1 MRFAISL
8 LTILAIA
15 SVIGTVLKQN
25 QPYPNYAFEFGPFW
39 FGTFKSLGLYDVY
52 HSAWF
57 LVILFFLVASTSL
70 CMYRNTPLMLREMRS
85 FRTHAQE
92 SSLRLFAHREDYA
105 VALPR
110 AEAVGRLTRY
120 LQAQRFR
127 FRVVEQASPDGE
139 STLVAAKSGSFNRL
153 GYILTHA
160 AIVIICLGGL
170 IDGDV
175 PLRVQELTGAK
186 VIETQDIPVSQV
198 PAASR
203 LPSSHL
209 SFRGNVNVPEGSSAD
224 VIFQTA
230 GPGYLV
236 QELPFDIVLKKFRI
250 EHYPT
255 GQPKMFESDVALV
268 DKATGRTQDTTIT
281 VNHPVSFDGV
291 TIYQASFADGGSGLS
306 LRAWNL
312 FAPDDRAFSVKGTV
326 NAATPV
332 SADGHAYSAEFTNFR
347 MFNVENLGHG
357 PALGHPSLRQDLRAL
372 SGAAVDRQDA
382 KSLTNVGPSVEY
394 KLRDA
399 QGRATEYDNYMLPVV
414 LDGRPF
420 LLSGVR
426 SSPAQPFTYLRFP
439 VDSHGSIKSF
449 MALRAVLFDPALYPA
464 IAARVAD
471 VTAGTQPVT
480 AAQRAQLIASTKRV
494 LRLFGA
500 HGYDAVAQFIDRTV
514 PKATQGQAAHGFFE
528 TLQWAA
534 FEAYQMARERAGKP
548 DAPADGV
555 HVQFVQ
561 DSLDAI
567 ADSFFYGAPVYLQLT
582 GFHQVQASGFQVTR
596 SPGTFF
602 VFGGAALLV
611 LGIFAMFFIRE
622 RRIWL
627 LAKEGELLFAMSSN
641 RRTLDF
647 EQEFA
652 RHRERIAQ
660 LLKR

>member
-39 FGTFKSLGLYDVY
+39 FSAFKSLGLYDVY
-52 HSAWF
+52 HSGWF

-70 CMYRNTPLMLREMRS
+70 CLYRNTPLMLREMRS

-92 SSLRLFAHREDYA
+92 SSLRLFAHREEYA

-127 FRVVEQASPDGE
+127 FRVVEQATPEGE

-160 AIVIICLGGL
+160 AIVVICLGGL

-175 PLRVQELTGAK
+175 PLRVQELTGSK

-255 GQPKMFESDVALV
+255 GQPKMFESDVELV
-268 DKATGRTQDTTIT
+268 DKATGRTKDTTIT

-306 LRAWNL
+306 MRAWNL
-312 FAPDDRAFSVKGTV
+312 FAPDDHPFAVQGNV

-347 MFNVENLGHG
+347 MFNVEDLGHG
-357 PALGHPSLRQDLRAL
+357 PALGHHSLRQDLRAL
-372 SGAAVDRQDA
+372 SGAAVDRQA
-382 KSLTNVGPSVEY
+382 GKSLTNVGPSFEY

-399 QGRATEYDNYMLPVV
+399 QGQATEYDNYMLPVV

-426 SSPAQPFTYLRFP
+426 SNHGQPFSYIRFP
-439 VDSHGSIKSF
+439 VDAQGSIKSF
-449 MALRAVLFDPALYPA
+449 MALRAVLFDPSLYPT
-464 IAARVAD
+464 IAKRLVDITAR
-471 VTAGTQPVT
+471 TQPVT
-480 AAQRAQLIASTKRV
+480 ASERAQLITSTE
-494 LRLFGA
+494 RLLSLFSA
-500 HGYDAVAQFIDRTV
+500 HGYDAVAQFINRTV
-514 PKATQGQAAHGFFE
+514 PKANQEQAAQGSIQV
-528 TLQWAA
+528 LRWAA
-534 FEAYQMARERAGKP
+534 FAAYELARERAGKP
-548 DAPADGV
+548 DAPADDA

-561 DSLDAI
+561 DSLNAI

-582 GFHQVQASGFQVTR
+582 HFHQVQASGFQMTR
-596 SPGTFF
+596 SPGKFF
-602 VFGGAALLV
+602 VFGGSALLV

-647 EQEFA
+647 EQEFVQ
-652 RHRERIAQ
+652 HKQRIAD
-660 LLKR
+660 LLRR

>member
-39 FGTFKSLGLYDVY
+39 FSAFKSLGLYDVY
-52 HSAWF
+52 HSGWF

-70 CMYRNTPLMLREMRS
+70 CLYRNTPLMLREMRS

-92 SSLRLFAHREDYA
+92 SSLRLFAHREEYA

-127 FRVVEQASPDGE
+127 FRVVEQATPEGE

-160 AIVIICLGGL
+160 AIVVICLGGL

-175 PLRVQELTGAK
+175 PLRVQELTGSK

-255 GQPKMFESDVALV
+255 GQPKMFESDVELV
-268 DKATGRTQDTTIT
+268 DKATGRTKDATIT
-281 VNHPVSFDGV
+281 VNHPVAFDGATV
-291 TIYQASFADGGSGLS
+291 YQASFADGGSGLS
-306 LRAWNL
+306 MRAWNL
-312 FAPDDRAFSVKGTV
+312 FAPDDHPFAVQGNV

-357 PALGHPSLRQDLRAL
+357 PAPGHQSLSQDLRAL
-372 SGAAVDRQDA
+372 SGAAVDRQAA
-382 KSLTNVGPSVEY
+382 KPLTNVGPSFEY

-399 QGRATEYDNYMLPVV
+399 QGQAREYDNYMRPVV

-426 SSPAQPFTYLRFP
+426 SSPSQPFTYLRFP
-439 VDSHGSIKSF
+439 VDSQGSIQSF

-464 IAARVAD
+464 IAKRVVAI
-471 VTAGTQPVT
+471 TASTQPVT
-480 AAQRAQLIASTKRV
+480 PSQRAQLIASTQRV
-494 LRLFGA
+494 LKLFSA
-500 HGYDAVAQFIDRTV
+500 HGYDAVAQFINRTV
-514 PKATQGQAAHGFFE
+514 PKANQGQAAHGFFE

-534 FEAYQMARERAGKP
+534 FEAYQLARERAGKP
-548 DAPADGV
+548 DAPADDA

-567 ADSFFYGAPVYLQLT
+567 ADSFYYGAPVYLQLT
-582 GFHQVQASGFQVTR
+582 HFHQVQASGFQVTR
-596 SPGTFF
+596 SPGKYF
-602 VFGGAALLV
+602 VFGGSALLV

-627 LAKEGELLFAMSSN
+627 LAKEGELLFAMSGN

-647 EQEFA
+647 EREFA
-652 RHRERIAQ
+652 RHRERIAA
-660 LLKR
+660 LLRR